1 MGLFLERTWDSLDQQ
16 SQLQGKAMTHGITL
30 KLSRNTKGTLAY
42 FGTYLLPSVTS
53 AANREML
60 QVKNEAVASMED
72 KQWLSRAK
80 RKKEQINY
88 SITNT

>member
-1 MGLFLERTWDSLDQQ
+1 
-16 SQLQGKAMTHGITL
+16 
-30 KLSRNTKGTLAY
+30 
-42 FGTYLLPSVTS
+42 
-53 AANREML
+53 
-60 QVKNEAVASMED
+60 VKNEAVASMED